1 MDQLRKRLDEIV
13 KVPADAGADWLDK
26 QINEIERLK
35 ELFPHNIELIQKA
48 TEETY
53 QNCFAYALN
62 MSFITKQ
69 DFLTGTPD
77 SEFVE
82 LLILSGILLPLS
94 SRRRGWCYSYIF
106 KDSAGGSITHAGRK
120 VGEKIVSKWGGG
132 GTHIWKHSPLE
143 VPARYGNHIKL
154 YSPPARADLEREYV
168 SWFG

>member
-1 MDQLRKRLDEIV
+1 MDQLRERLDEIL
-13 KVPADAGADWLDK
+13 KVPADAGADWLDE

-35 ELFPHNIELIQKA
+35 ELFRHNIELIQKA

-77 SEFVE
+77 LEFVE

-94 SRRRGWCYSYIF
+94 SAAEDDVIAIYS

-120 VGEKIVSKWGGG
+120 VGDKIVSKWGGG

-154 YSPPARADLEREYV
+154 YAPPARADLEREYV